1 MNKAICGSKESAAP
15 HDELETW
22 KETVLLPTLARYSPN
37 DIYNGDE
44 TALFYKS
51 LPHRTYCFDSDK
63 PAGSAKRKDRLTLLI
78 ITNMDGSDHRKLSVI
93 GKSKTPRC
101 LQKKYKMQVKDMSV
115 DWYASKNAWM
125 TGEIHHQIMTK
136 LNNEMRL
143 SNRHILYVCDNASS
157 HQVREYSHIKFLM
170 LPPNA
175 TSIMQPLDQ
184 GIILSAKRRYKKK
197 LAERY
202 LACVENNKDANS
214 LLKGLDI
221 VQATNM
227 IAASW
232 RETSSTIIQNCFRKA
247 GFKHHAVDPAPETE
261 DPLPAPAPDV
271 WNRVQR
277 WLGDVQFDEFA
288 ANEPEAGTAQPMS
301 DQDIVNIV
309 LTEND
314 AQEESDDESE
324 EEIPS
329 ASAIKTSVEFLAMI
343 DQQKAF
349 LKRNE
354 MPTEIVEQLEA
365 QVVAMHFSLCSKQKQ
380 MQDYFQ
386 SSPRAPTPS
395 KEPRARTPAKEARAR
410 TPAKEARAPTPIK
423 DVSFKTVADVTKDVS
438 LVDSLDMDDMELES
452 IDTTIASVATSALMK
467 ETPTRFST
475 PKRSRPHASETPPST
490 SMTTASQPPPKKL
503 KLGLSRPVPKTFK
516 LHHVVDKVMNM
527 SSGSSS
533 VCTSFDSDTESLSS
547 HE

>member
-15 HDELETW
+15 HDKLETW
-22 KETVLLPTLARYSPN
+22 KETVLVPTLARYSPN

-51 LPHRTYCFDSDK
+51 LPHRTYCFDGDK

-214 LLKGLDI
+214 LLKALDI

-247 GFKHHAVDPAPETE
+247 GFKHHAVDPASEIQE

-288 ANEPEAGTAQPMS
+288 ASEPEAGTAQPMS

-314 AQEESDDESE
+314 VQDESDDETE

-354 MPTEIVEQLEA
+354 LPTEIVEQLEA
-365 QVVAMHFSLCSKQKQ
+365 QVVAMQVLLCSKQKQ

-386 SSPRAPTPS
+386 SSPRAPTSS
-395 KEPRARTPAKEARAR
+395 KEPRARTPTKEAR
-410 TPAKEARAPTPIK
+410 TPTPIK

-452 IDTTIASVATSALMK
+452 IDTTIASVAASALMK

-475 PKRSRPHASETPPST
+475 PKRPRPLGSEPRPST
-490 SMTTASQPPPKKL
+490 SMGTGSQPPPKKL

-533 VCTSFDSDTESLSS
+533 VCTSSDSDAESLSS
-547 HE
+547 QE

>member
-22 KETVLLPTLARYSPN
+22 KESVLVPTLARYSPN

-51 LPHRTYCFDSDK
+51 LPHRTYCFDGDK

-115 DWYASKNAWM
+115 DWYASKNALM

-214 LLKGLDI
+214 LLKALDI

-247 GFKHHAVDPAPETE
+247 GFKHHAVDPASEIQE

-288 ANEPEAGTAQPMS
+288 ASEPEAGTAQPMS

-314 AQEESDDESE
+314 VQDESDDETE

-354 MPTEIVEQLEA
+354 LPTEIVEQLEA
-365 QVVAMHFSLCSKQKQ
+365 QVVAMQVSLCSKQKQ

-395 KEPRARTPAKEARAR
+395 KEPRARTPTKEAR
-410 TPAKEARAPTPIK
+410 TPTPIK
-423 DVSFKTVADVTKDVS
+423 DVSFKAVADVTKDVS

-452 IDTTIASVATSALMK
+452 IDTTIASVAASALMK

-475 PKRSRPHASETPPST
+475 PKCPRPLGSEPRPST
-490 SMTTASQPPPKKL
+490 SMGTGSQPPPKKL

-533 VCTSFDSDTESLSS
+533 VCTSSDSDAESLSS
-547 HE
+547 QE

>member
-1 MNKAICGSKESAAP
+1 MNKAICGSKESATP

-22 KETVLLPTLARYSPN
+22 KETVLVPTLSRYSPN

-51 LPHRTYCFDSDK
+51 LPHRTYCFDGDK
-63 PAGSAKRKDRLTLLI
+63 PAGSAKCKDRLTLLI

-93 GKSKTPRC
+93 GKSKTPHC

-125 TGEIHHQIMTK
+125 TGEIHHQIMSK

-143 SNRHILYVCDNASS
+143 SNHHILYVCDNASS

-214 LLKGLDI
+214 FLKALNI

-232 RETSSTIIQNCFRKA
+232 RETSSSIIQNCFRKA
-247 GFKHHAVDPAPETE
+247 GFKHHAVDPASEIRE

-288 ANEPEAGTAQPMS
+288 ASEPEAGTAQPMS

-314 AQEESDDESE
+314 VQEESDDESE

-349 LKRNE
+349 LKRNQ
-354 MPTEIVEQLEA
+354 MPTDIVEQLEA
-365 QVVAMHFSLCSKQKQ
+365 QVVAMQVSLCSKQKQ

-386 SSPRAPTPS
+386 SSLRVPTPS
-395 KEPRARTPAKEARAR
+395 KEP
-410 TPAKEARAPTPIK
+410 RAPTPIK
-423 DVSFKTVADVTKDVS
+423 DVSFKTVADATKDVL
-438 LVDSLDMDDMELES
+438 LVDSLDMDDLELES
-452 IDTTIASVATSALMK
+452 IDTTIASVAASALMK
-467 ETPTRFST
+467 ETPTLFST
-475 PKRSRPHASETPPST
+475 PKCPRPPTSEPQPSA
-490 SMTTASQPPPKKL
+490 SMTTAS
-503 KLGLSRPVPKTFK
+503 
-516 LHHVVDKVMNM
+516 
-527 SSGSSS
+527 
-533 VCTSFDSDTESLSS
+533 
-547 HE
+547 

>member
-365 QVVAMHFSLCSKQKQ
+365 QVVAMQFSLCSKQKQ

-395 KEPRARTPAKEARAR
+395 KEPRAR